1 MLLTSHKITIGT
13 DRYSSPANSRVIKLT
28 HSARMD
34 IPVNVCSIIMSPPK
48 GLKISPDDDIKVEL
62 GTGKSTTQV
71 FQGKI
76 ASVDWRMDEVRM
88 EALGGSRN
96 LVHAKYNMYFEQSP
110 AGSIVSD
117 LCSEA
122 GVDTGTVQPGMI
134 MDYYAIGSNR
144 NAAAH
149 IRQLAI
155 QCGFDTYSNEK
166 DKLVFCM
173 FIPANVHLLQYA
185 VNILSLSMTVPADG
199 IGQTEV
205 FGESP
210 ASLGQGPMGATW
222 FTKKAVAATSSGGS
236 GISMPVFNPSIRSTS
251 MANMAASN
259 YQGFFKSRKQ
269 GQIRVMGDP
278 SIKLGDAVQVMKMPE
293 SAQNGT
299 YKITGVEHSIS
310 RQHGFVTRLNVEAI

>member
-13 DRYSSPANSRVIKLT
+13 DRYSSPANSRLVKLT

-48 GLKISPDDDIKVEL
+48 GLKLAADDDIKVEL

-76 ASVDWRMDEVRM
+76 SSVDWRMDEVRI
-88 EALGGSRN
+88 EAAGSSRN
-96 LVHAKYNMYFEQSP
+96 LVYAKYNMYFEQSP
-110 AGSIVSD
+110 AGSMVSD

-122 GVDTGTVQPGMI
+122 GVDTGTIQPGLLF
-134 MDYYAIGSNR
+134 DYYAIGSNR

-149 IRQLAI
+149 IRQLAVV
-155 QCGFDTYSNEK
+155 CGFDTYSNEK
-166 DKLVFCM
+166 DQLIFAM
-173 FIPANVHLLQYA
+173 FIPANLHLLQFA
-185 VNILSLSMTVPADG
+185 VNILSFSMDIPADG

-210 ASLGQGPMGATW
+210 ASHGQGPMAATW
-222 FTKKAVAATSSGGS
+222 FTKKAVAATSTGGS
-236 GISMPVFNPSIRSTS
+236 GVSMPVFTPSIRSTS
-251 MANMAASN
+251 MANMAANN
-259 YQGFFKSRKQ
+259 YQGYFKSRKC
-269 GQIRVMGDP
+269 GHIMVMGDP

-299 YKITGVEHSIS
+299 YNITGVEHSIS
-310 RQHGFVTRLNVEAI
+310 RQQGFVTRLNVEAI